1 MVQQSEIKVLNVA
14 EKPSVARALATVFG
28 HMPTITGHGGGGGGP
43 VRDRGMHRDVH
54 QVFTHE
60 NVHFPSVFAQGDGR
74 IIQGPSTYWWL
85 VGWLDVLCTSAVH
98 PSKMQLI
105 HILYIYICFSF
116 LSRSD
121 TTYHDH
127 NIGTGTFS
135 HTRFS
140 SRIRLE

>member
-28 HMPTITGHGGGGGGP
+28 HMPTITGHGGGGGGGGP

-85 VGWLDVLCTSAVH
+85 VGCVVYLCCQSKQNAIDSLSLCTYV
-98 PSKMQLI
+98 
-105 HILYIYICFSF
+105 FVF
-116 LSRSD
+116 LSQ
-121 TTYHDH
+121 
-127 NIGTGTFS
+127 
-135 HTRFS
+135 
-140 SRIRLE
+140 